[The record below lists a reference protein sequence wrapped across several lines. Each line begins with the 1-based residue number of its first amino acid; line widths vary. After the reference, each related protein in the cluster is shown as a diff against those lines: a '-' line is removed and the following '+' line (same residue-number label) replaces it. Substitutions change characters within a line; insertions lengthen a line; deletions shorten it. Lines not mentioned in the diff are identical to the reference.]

1 LLVHTHPG
9 HPLAPHDLWN
19 AWTFDPSL
27 LIPLAITA
35 ALYLWGLRNI
45 WRRAGIGH
53 GIPVWR
59 YLCFLGAM
67 LALVIALVSPLDA
80 LSGVLLWA
88 HMAQHLVLILIAAP
102 LLVVS
107 DVPLA
112 LLWVLPRRWARLLGR
127 HLGRSQAVSRMWHV
141 VSSPISA
148 WILFTAV
155 LWAWHARVL
164 YEAALR
170 NEMIHAFEH
179 VGFLGTAAVFWWV
192 LLQYPGPRRVRYVMA
207 VPYLF
212 TTSVQSGILGAL
224 MTFSARPWYPYYTV
238 LTTSWGLTPLQD
250 QQLAGLIMWLPGSAV
265 FTLLTIGYF
274 AACLKRR

>member
-1 LLVHTHPG
+1 M
-9 HPLAPHDLWN
+9 
-19 AWTFDPSL
+19 FEPSL

-35 ALYLWGLRNI
+35 TLYLWGLWNI

-53 GIPVWR
+53 GIPVR
-59 YLCFLGAM
+59 HCICFLGAI

-80 LSGVLLWA
+80 LSSVLLLA

-102 LLVVS
+102 LLVLS

-112 LLWVLPRRWARLLGR
+112 LLWALPRRWARPLGR
-127 HLGRSQAVSRMWHV
+127 QLYRWQPVVWLWQV
-141 VSSPISA
+141 VSSPICA
-148 WILFTAV
+148 WVLFTTV
-155 LWAWHARVL
+155 LWVWHTRVL
-164 YEAALR
+164 YEAALHD
-170 NEMIHAFEH
+170 EVIHAIEH
-179 VGFLGTAAVFWWV
+179 LAFLGTAVVFWSV
-192 LLQYPGPRRVRYVMA
+192 LLQHNGPRPVRYMMA

-212 TTSVQSGILGAL
+212 TTSLQSGILGAL
-224 MTFSARPWYPYYTV
+224 MTFSARPWYPYYTA

-274 AACLKRR
+274 GASLRRL